1 MYKTRTFAMLKPDAV
16 KNNYIG
22 EILCRISK
30 EGFTIRAIKMTHL
43 SHNEAARFYRDHKNK
58 DFFEGLL
65 RFITSGPVI
74 AMILEGDNAVENF
87 RQVLGK
93 TNPLEAA
100 EGTIRKQFATD
111 MRHNAVHG
119 SDSEENAK
127 REWSFF
133 FAEREID

>member
-1 MYKTRTFAMLKPDAV
+1 MNKTRTFAMLKPDAI
-16 KNNYIG
+16 KNNNIG
-22 EILCRISK
+22 EILYKITK
-30 EGFTIRAIKMTHL
+30 EGFTIRALKMTHL
-43 SHNEAARFYRDHKNK
+43 SHNEAARFYKDHKGK
-58 DFFEGLL
+58 DFFDGLL

-74 AMILEGDNAVENF
+74 AMILEGEDAVDSF
-87 RQVLGK
+87 RKVLGK

-119 SDSEENAK
+119 SDSEENAR